1 MKINEIALNE
11 NVWTDAAKLAG
22 KALPRIER
30 LPGETMIDAIK
41 RTTSALGGVKSA
53 DNLASPSGPA
63 VWRRPGDPKFDTTL
77 STASVPSTSGTIPK
91 PIVPAPKTRANT
103 SAYDREVLSRHD
115 LNPGMPNK
123 GKPSSEAEKYLELK
137 QAQAARTAAEKQAA
151 ADDWTRQVSPAD
163 DLSKEIKP
171 SADAVGGRREPSIN
185 TPADDLAKQIK
196 PGADAPKTTGGRQEP
211 GMGSPTAAS
220 DTVTMPKDVMDR
232 ILKLAER
239 DPVAAKSAAEEAG
252 IPWGKVLGYGTLG
265 TAAIASPAIYNAY
278 KPDYLPAAPAWSDV
292 TNAVKITPAGDDTS
306 PSAAPVY
313 TPPAAEWP
321 AAPAAAQPVSAA
333 PTDDPTEAELQQA
346 READPEWQRLNKELK
361 DRGLNESTK
370 QLNRIVFL
378 SRP

>member
-1 MKINEIALNE
+1 MTSGGQAAPEMIAEPLPS
-11 NVWTDAAKLAG
+11 WLSPKGAKG
-22 KALPRIER
+22 SK
-30 LPGETMIDAIK
+30 
-41 RTTSALGGVKSA
+41 TTS
-53 DNLASPSGPA
+53 
-63 VWRRPGDPKFDTTL
+63 
-77 STASVPSTSGTIPK
+77 
-91 PIVPAPKTRANT
+91 
-103 SAYDREVLSRHD
+103 
-115 LNPGMPNK
+115 
-123 GKPSSEAEKYLELK
+123 
-137 QAQAARTAAEKQAA
+137 
-151 ADDWTRQVSPAD
+151 
-163 DLSKEIKP
+163 
-171 SADAVGGRREPSIN
+171 
-185 TPADDLAKQIK
+185 
-196 PGADAPKTTGGRQEP
+196 GRQEP
-211 GMGSPTAAS
+211 GMGSSTVAS
-220 DTVTMPKDVMDR
+220 DAVTLPKDVMDR

-370 QLNRIVFL
+370 QLNRMVYL
-378 SRP
+378 SRL